1 MNGEITAG
9 NRGETGFVLKSDLLV
24 SSLKESIE
32 YTENLLNLE
41 ALSMQL

>member
-1 MNGEITAG
+1 MNGEITAEIE
-9 NRGETGFVLKSDLLV
+9 ETGFVLKSDLLV

>member
-1 MNGEITAG
+1 MNGEITAEIEG
-9 NRGETGFVLKSDLLV
+9 NWFCIKSDLLV